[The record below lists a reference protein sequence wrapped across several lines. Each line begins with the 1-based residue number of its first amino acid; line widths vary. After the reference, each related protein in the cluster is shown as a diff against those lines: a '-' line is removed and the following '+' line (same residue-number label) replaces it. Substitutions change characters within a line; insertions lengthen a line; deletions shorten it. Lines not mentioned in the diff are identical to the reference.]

1 MSTIKTCRI
10 LGVNIA
16 VTNMAQT
23 VQYIEN
29 NLEELRGKY
38 ICVSNVHTTIMAHD
52 NPAYRNVQNSA
63 AIALPDGK
71 PLSVVSRKRG
81 YTEAERVTGP
91 DLMGELFAR
100 KNGLKHFF
108 YGDKEETLQILQQ
121 KLKEKYPDLQFLV
134 PLVNEKRR
142 QQFEEIKAQIAP
154 ELDMH
159 LIDGK
164 ARQVMI
170 AAEATLLA
178 SGTAALEA
186 MLCKSPMVVGYRMK
200 PFTHFLAKRLVKTK
214 YISLPNLLAD
224 EMLVPEMIQED
235 CEPQKLA
242 EQLSQYLGDDESA
255 VKSRSVLIQRFT
267 ELHKLIQCDADS
279 QAAQA
284 VIDLLEQKH
293 D

>member
-71 PLSVVSRKRG
+71 PLSVVSRIRG

-100 KNGLKHFF
+100 ENGLKHFF

-121 KLKEKYPDLQFLV
+121 KLKEKYPD
-134 PLVNEKRR
+134 
-142 QQFEEIKAQIAP
+142 IQIAGMISP
-154 ELDMH
+154 PFRSLSQEEE
-159 LIDGK
+159 K
-164 ARQVMI
+164 AYIQQINDSGADIIWIGLGAPKQENWMYEHQGMFQGVMI
-170 AAEATLLA
+170 GVGAGFSYHAGLIKRAPEWMQKMSLEWFYRLMQDPVRLFKRYFTTNLKFIL
-178 SGTAALEA
+178 LEA
-186 MLCKSPMVVGYRMK
+186 KDKG
-200 PFTHFLAKRLVKTK
+200 
-214 YISLPNLLAD
+214 
-224 EMLVPEMIQED
+224 E
-235 CEPQKLA
+235 
-242 EQLSQYLGDDESA
+242 
-255 VKSRSVLIQRFT
+255 VL
-267 ELHKLIQCDADS
+267 
-279 QAAQA
+279 
-284 VIDLLEQKH
+284 
-293 D
+293 

>member
-29 NLEELRGKY
+29 NLEELGGKY
-38 ICVSNVHTTIMAHD
+38 ICVSNVHTTVMAHD

-100 KNGLKHFF
+100 ENGLKHFF

-121 KLKEKYPDLQFLV
+121 KLKEKYPD
-134 PLVNEKRR
+134 
-142 QQFEEIKAQIAP
+142 IQIAGMISPPFRSLSQEEEKAYIQQINDSGADIIWIGLGAPKQENWMYEHQGMFQGVMVGVGAGFSYHAGLIKRAP
-154 ELDMH
+154 EWMQKMSLEWLYRLMQDPVR
-159 LIDGK
+159 LFK
-164 ARQVMI
+164 RYF
-170 AAEATLLA
+170 TTNLKFLL
-178 SGTAALEA
+178 LEA
-186 MLCKSPMVVGYRMK
+186 KDKGEAL
-200 PFTHFLAKRLVKTK
+200 
-214 YISLPNLLAD
+214 
-224 EMLVPEMIQED
+224 
-235 CEPQKLA
+235 
-242 EQLSQYLGDDESA
+242 
-255 VKSRSVLIQRFT
+255 
-267 ELHKLIQCDADS
+267 
-279 QAAQA
+279 
-284 VIDLLEQKH
+284 
-293 D
+293 

>member
-29 NLEELRGKY
+29 NLEELGGKY
-38 ICVSNVHTTIMAHD
+38 ICVSNVHTTVMAHD

-100 KNGLKHFF
+100 ENGLKHFF

-121 KLKEKYPDLQFLV
+121 KLKEKYPD
-134 PLVNEKRR
+134 
-142 QQFEEIKAQIAP
+142 IQIAGMISP
-154 ELDMH
+154 PFRSLSQEEE
-159 LIDGK
+159 K
-164 ARQVMI
+164 AYIQQINDSGADIVWIGLGAPKQENWMYEHQGVFQGVMI
-170 AAEATLLA
+170 GVGAGFSYHAGLIKRAPEWMQKMSLEWLYRLMQDPVRLFKRYFTTNLKFLL
-178 SGTAALEA
+178 LEA
-186 MLCKSPMVVGYRMK
+186 KDKGEAL
-200 PFTHFLAKRLVKTK
+200 
-214 YISLPNLLAD
+214 
-224 EMLVPEMIQED
+224 
-235 CEPQKLA
+235 
-242 EQLSQYLGDDESA
+242 
-255 VKSRSVLIQRFT
+255 
-267 ELHKLIQCDADS
+267 
-279 QAAQA
+279 
-284 VIDLLEQKH
+284 
-293 D
+293 

>member
-100 KNGLKHFF
+100 ENGLKHFF

-121 KLKEKYPDLQFLV
+121 KLKEKYPD
-134 PLVNEKRR
+134 
-142 QQFEEIKAQIAP
+142 IQIAGMISP
-154 ELDMH
+154 PFRSLSRDEE
-159 LIDGK
+159 K
-164 ARQVMI
+164 AYIQQINDSGADIIWIGLGAPKQENWMYEHQGMFQGVMI
-170 AAEATLLA
+170 GVGAGFSYHAGLIKRAPEWMQKMSLEWFYRLMQDPVRLFKRYFTTNLKFIL
-178 SGTAALEA
+178 LEA
-186 MLCKSPMVVGYRMK
+186 KDKG
-200 PFTHFLAKRLVKTK
+200 
-214 YISLPNLLAD
+214 
-224 EMLVPEMIQED
+224 E
-235 CEPQKLA
+235 
-242 EQLSQYLGDDESA
+242 
-255 VKSRSVLIQRFT
+255 VL
-267 ELHKLIQCDADS
+267 
-279 QAAQA
+279 
-284 VIDLLEQKH
+284 
-293 D
+293 

>member
-91 DLMGELFAR
+91 DLMGELFSR
-100 KNGLKHFF
+100 ENGLKHFF

-121 KLKEKYPDLQFLV
+121 KLKEKYPD
-134 PLVNEKRR
+134 
-142 QQFEEIKAQIAP
+142 IQIAGMISP
-154 ELDMH
+154 PFRSLSREEE
-159 LIDGK
+159 K
-164 ARQVMI
+164 AYIQQINDSGADIIWIGLGAPKQENWMYEHQGMFQGVMI
-170 AAEATLLA
+170 GVGAGFSYHAGLIKRAPEWMQKMSLEWFYRLMQDPVRLFKRYFTTNLKFIL
-178 SGTAALEA
+178 LEA
-186 MLCKSPMVVGYRMK
+186 KDKG
-200 PFTHFLAKRLVKTK
+200 
-214 YISLPNLLAD
+214 
-224 EMLVPEMIQED
+224 E
-235 CEPQKLA
+235 
-242 EQLSQYLGDDESA
+242 
-255 VKSRSVLIQRFT
+255 VL
-267 ELHKLIQCDADS
+267 
-279 QAAQA
+279 
-284 VIDLLEQKH
+284 
-293 D
+293 

>member
-1 MSTIKTCRI
+1 MITSKTCRI

-100 KNGLKHFF
+100 ENGLKHFF

-121 KLKEKYPDLQFLV
+121 KLKEKYPD
-134 PLVNEKRR
+134 
-142 QQFEEIKAQIAP
+142 IQIAGMISP
-154 ELDMH
+154 PFRSLSQEEE
-159 LIDGK
+159 K
-164 ARQVMI
+164 AYIQQINDSGADIIWIGLGAPKQENWMYEHQGMFQGVMI
-170 AAEATLLA
+170 GVGAGFSYHAGLIKRAPEWMQKMSLEWFYRLMQDPVRLFKRYFTTNLKFIL
-178 SGTAALEA
+178 LEA
-186 MLCKSPMVVGYRMK
+186 KDKG
-200 PFTHFLAKRLVKTK
+200 
-214 YISLPNLLAD
+214 
-224 EMLVPEMIQED
+224 E
-235 CEPQKLA
+235 
-242 EQLSQYLGDDESA
+242 
-255 VKSRSVLIQRFT
+255 VL
-267 ELHKLIQCDADS
+267 
-279 QAAQA
+279 
-284 VIDLLEQKH
+284 
-293 D
+293 

>member
-29 NLEELRGKY
+29 NLEKLRGKY

-100 KNGLKHFF
+100 ENGLKHFF

-121 KLKEKYPDLQFLV
+121 KLKEKYPD
-134 PLVNEKRR
+134 
-142 QQFEEIKAQIAP
+142 IQIAGMISP
-154 ELDMH
+154 PFRSLSQEEE
-159 LIDGK
+159 K
-164 ARQVMI
+164 AYIQQINDSGADIIWIGLGAPKQENWMYEHQGMFQGVMI
-170 AAEATLLA
+170 GVGAGFSYHAGLIKRAPEWMQKMSLEWFYRLMQDPVRLFKRYFTTNLKFML
-178 SGTAALEA
+178 LEA
-186 MLCKSPMVVGYRMK
+186 KDKG
-200 PFTHFLAKRLVKTK
+200 
-214 YISLPNLLAD
+214 
-224 EMLVPEMIQED
+224 E
-235 CEPQKLA
+235 
-242 EQLSQYLGDDESA
+242 
-255 VKSRSVLIQRFT
+255 VL
-267 ELHKLIQCDADS
+267 
-279 QAAQA
+279 
-284 VIDLLEQKH
+284 
-293 D
+293 

>member
-29 NLEELRGKY
+29 NLEKLRGKY

-100 KNGLKHFF
+100 ENGLKHFF

-121 KLKEKYPDLQFLV
+121 KLKEKYPDIPIAGMISPPFRSLSQEE
-134 PLVNEKRR
+134 EKAYI
-142 QQFEEIKAQIAP
+142 QQINDSGADIIWIGLGAPKQENWMYEHQGMFQGVMIGVGAGFSYHAGLIKRAP
-154 ELDMH
+154 EWMQKMSLEWFYRLMQEPVR
-159 LIDGK
+159 LFK
-164 ARQVMI
+164 RYFTTNLKFM
-170 AAEATLLA
+170 L
-178 SGTAALEA
+178 LEA
-186 MLCKSPMVVGYRMK
+186 KDKG
-200 PFTHFLAKRLVKTK
+200 
-214 YISLPNLLAD
+214 
-224 EMLVPEMIQED
+224 E
-235 CEPQKLA
+235 
-242 EQLSQYLGDDESA
+242 
-255 VKSRSVLIQRFT
+255 VL
-267 ELHKLIQCDADS
+267 
-279 QAAQA
+279 
-284 VIDLLEQKH
+284 
-293 D
+293 

>member
-38 ICVSNVHTTIMAHD
+38 ICVSNVHTTVMAHD

-100 KNGLKHFF
+100 ENGLKHFF

-121 KLKEKYPDLQFLV
+121 KLKEKYPD
-134 PLVNEKRR
+134 
-142 QQFEEIKAQIAP
+142 IQIAGMISP
-154 ELDMH
+154 PFRSLSQEEE
-159 LIDGK
+159 K
-164 ARQVMI
+164 AYIQQINDSGADIIWIGLGAPKQENWMYEHQGMFQGVMI
-170 AAEATLLA
+170 
-178 SGTAALEA
+178 G
-186 MLCKSPMVVGYRMK
+186 VGAGFSY
-200 PFTHFLAKRLVKTK
+200 HAGLIKR
-214 YISLPNLLAD
+214 A
-224 EMLVPEMIQED
+224 PEWM
-235 CEPQKLA
+235 
-242 EQLSQYLGDDESA
+242 
-255 VKSRSVLIQRFT
+255 
-267 ELHKLIQCDADS
+267 
-279 QAAQA
+279 
-284 VIDLLEQKH
+284 
-293 D
+293 

>member
-100 KNGLKHFF
+100 ENGLKHFF

-121 KLKEKYPDLQFLV
+121 KLKEKYPD
-134 PLVNEKRR
+134 
-142 QQFEEIKAQIAP
+142 IQIAGMISP
-154 ELDMH
+154 PFRSLSQEEE
-159 LIDGK
+159 K
-164 ARQVMI
+164 AYIQQINDSGADIIWIGLGAPKQENWMYEHQGMFPGVMI
-170 AAEATLLA
+170 GVGAGFSYHAGLLKRA
-178 SGTAALEA
+178 PEWMQRMSLEW
-186 MLCKSPMVVGYRMK
+186 LYRLMQDPIRLYKRYFRTNLKFLFLEMK
-200 PFTHFLAKRLVKTK
+200 DKGEEV
-214 YISLPNLLAD
+214 
-224 EMLVPEMIQED
+224 
-235 CEPQKLA
+235 
-242 EQLSQYLGDDESA
+242 
-255 VKSRSVLIQRFT
+255 
-267 ELHKLIQCDADS
+267 
-279 QAAQA
+279 
-284 VIDLLEQKH
+284 
-293 D
+293 

>member
-29 NLEELRGKY
+29 NLEKLRGKY
-38 ICVSNVHTTIMAHD
+38 ICVSNVHTTVMAHD

-121 KLKEKYPDLQFLV
+121 KLKEKYPD
-134 PLVNEKRR
+134 
-142 QQFEEIKAQIAP
+142 IQIAGMISP
-154 ELDMH
+154 PFRSLSQEEE
-159 LIDGK
+159 K
-164 ARQVMI
+164 AYIQQINDSGADIVWIGLGAPKQENWMYEHQGMLHGVMI
-170 AAEATLLA
+170 GVGAGFSYHAGLIKRAPKWMQKMSLEWLYRLLIQP
-178 SGTAALEA
+178 TRFKRVLALPKF
-186 MLCKSPMVVGYRMK
+186 ML
-200 PFTHFLAKRLVKTK
+200 
-214 YISLPNLLAD
+214 
-224 EMLVPEMIQED
+224 
-235 CEPQKLA
+235 
-242 EQLSQYLGDDESA
+242 A
-255 VKSRSVLIQRFT
+255 VK
-267 ELHKLIQCDADS
+267 K
-279 QAAQA
+279 QA
-284 VIDLLEQKH
+284 KNK
-293 D
+293 

>member
-29 NLEELRGKY
+29 NLEKLRGKY
-38 ICVSNVHTTIMAHD
+38 ICVSNVHTTVMAHD

-100 KNGLKHFF
+100 ENGLKHFF

-121 KLKEKYPDLQFLV
+121 KLKEKYPD
-134 PLVNEKRR
+134 
-142 QQFEEIKAQIAP
+142 IQIAGMISP
-154 ELDMH
+154 PFRSLSREEE
-159 LIDGK
+159 K
-164 ARQVMI
+164 AYIQQINDSGADIIWIGLGAPKQENWMYEHQGMFQGVMI
-170 AAEATLLA
+170 GVGAGFSYHAGLIKRAPEWMQKMSLEWFYRLMQDPVRLFKRYFTTNLKFIL
-178 SGTAALEA
+178 LEA
-186 MLCKSPMVVGYRMK
+186 KDKG
-200 PFTHFLAKRLVKTK
+200 
-214 YISLPNLLAD
+214 
-224 EMLVPEMIQED
+224 E
-235 CEPQKLA
+235 
-242 EQLSQYLGDDESA
+242 
-255 VKSRSVLIQRFT
+255 VL
-267 ELHKLIQCDADS
+267 
-279 QAAQA
+279 
-284 VIDLLEQKH
+284 
-293 D
+293 

>member
-29 NLEELRGKY
+29 NLEELGGKY
-38 ICVSNVHTTIMAHD
+38 ICVSNVHTTVMAHD

-100 KNGLKHFF
+100 ENGLKHFF

-121 KLKEKYPDLQFLV
+121 KLKEKYPD
-134 PLVNEKRR
+134 
-142 QQFEEIKAQIAP
+142 IQIAGMISP
-154 ELDMH
+154 PFRSLSQEEE
-159 LIDGK
+159 K
-164 ARQVMI
+164 AYIQQINDSGADIVWIGLGAPKQENWMYEHQGMFQGVMI
-170 AAEATLLA
+170 GVGAGFSYHAGLIKRAPEWMQKMSLEWLYRLMQDPVRLFKRYFTTNLKFLL
-178 SGTAALEA
+178 LEA
-186 MLCKSPMVVGYRMK
+186 KDKGEAL
-200 PFTHFLAKRLVKTK
+200 
-214 YISLPNLLAD
+214 
-224 EMLVPEMIQED
+224 
-235 CEPQKLA
+235 
-242 EQLSQYLGDDESA
+242 
-255 VKSRSVLIQRFT
+255 
-267 ELHKLIQCDADS
+267 
-279 QAAQA
+279 
-284 VIDLLEQKH
+284 
-293 D
+293 

>member
-100 KNGLKHFF
+100 ENGLKHFF

-121 KLKEKYPDLQFLV
+121 KLKEKYPDIQITGMISPPFRSLSQEE
-134 PLVNEKRR
+134 EKAYI
-142 QQFEEIKAQIAP
+142 QQINDSGADIIWIGLGAP
-154 ELDMH
+154 KQENWMYEHQGMLH
-159 LIDGK
+159 G
-164 ARQVMI
+164 VMI
-170 AAEATLLA
+170 GVGAGFSYHAGLIKRAPKWMQRMSLEWFYRLMQDPVRLFKRYFTTNLKFML
-178 SGTAALEA
+178 LEA
-186 MLCKSPMVVGYRMK
+186 KDKGEAL
-200 PFTHFLAKRLVKTK
+200 
-214 YISLPNLLAD
+214 
-224 EMLVPEMIQED
+224 
-235 CEPQKLA
+235 
-242 EQLSQYLGDDESA
+242 
-255 VKSRSVLIQRFT
+255 
-267 ELHKLIQCDADS
+267 
-279 QAAQA
+279 
-284 VIDLLEQKH
+284 
-293 D
+293 

>member
-100 KNGLKHFF
+100 ENGLKHFF

-121 KLKEKYPDLQFLV
+121 KLKEKYPD
-134 PLVNEKRR
+134 
-142 QQFEEIKAQIAP
+142 IQIAGMISP
-154 ELDMH
+154 PFRSLSQEEE
-159 LIDGK
+159 K
-164 ARQVMI
+164 AYIQQINDSGADIIWIGLGAPKQENWMYEHQVMLHGVMI
-170 AAEATLLA
+170 GVGAGFSYHAGLIKRAPKWMQKMSLEWFYRLMQDPVRLFKRYFTTNLKFIL
-178 SGTAALEA
+178 LEA
-186 MLCKSPMVVGYRMK
+186 KDKG
-200 PFTHFLAKRLVKTK
+200 
-214 YISLPNLLAD
+214 
-224 EMLVPEMIQED
+224 E
-235 CEPQKLA
+235 
-242 EQLSQYLGDDESA
+242 
-255 VKSRSVLIQRFT
+255 VL
-267 ELHKLIQCDADS
+267 
-279 QAAQA
+279 
-284 VIDLLEQKH
+284 
-293 D
+293 

>member
-29 NLEELRGKY
+29 NLEELGGKY
-38 ICVSNVHTTIMAHD
+38 ICVSNVHTTVMAHD

-100 KNGLKHFF
+100 ENGLKHFF

-121 KLKEKYPDLQFLV
+121 KLKEKYPDIQIVGMVSPPFRSLSQEE
-134 PLVNEKRR
+134 EKAYI
-142 QQFEEIKAQIAP
+142 QQINDSGADIIWIGLGAPKQENWMYEHQGMFQGVMIGVGAGFSYHAGLIKRAP
-154 ELDMH
+154 EWMQKMSLEWFYRLMQDPVRLFKRYFTTNLKFM
-159 LIDGK
+159 L
-164 ARQVMI
+164 
-170 AAEATLLA
+170 
-178 SGTAALEA
+178 LEA
-186 MLCKSPMVVGYRMK
+186 KDKG
-200 PFTHFLAKRLVKTK
+200 
-214 YISLPNLLAD
+214 
-224 EMLVPEMIQED
+224 E
-235 CEPQKLA
+235 
-242 EQLSQYLGDDESA
+242 
-255 VKSRSVLIQRFT
+255 VL
-267 ELHKLIQCDADS
+267 
-279 QAAQA
+279 
-284 VIDLLEQKH
+284 
-293 D
+293 

>member
-100 KNGLKHFF
+100 ENGLKHFF
-108 YGDKEETLQILQQ
+108 YGDKEQTLQILQQ
-121 KLKEKYPDLQFLV
+121 KLKEKYPD
-134 PLVNEKRR
+134 
-142 QQFEEIKAQIAP
+142 IQIAGMISP
-154 ELDMH
+154 PFRSLSQEEE
-159 LIDGK
+159 K
-164 ARQVMI
+164 AYIQQINDSGADIIWIGLGAPKQENWMYEHQGMFQGVMI
-170 AAEATLLA
+170 GVGAGFSYHAGLIKRAPEWMQKMSLEWFYRLMQDPVRLFKRYFTTNLKFLL
-178 SGTAALEA
+178 LEA
-186 MLCKSPMVVGYRMK
+186 KDKGEAL
-200 PFTHFLAKRLVKTK
+200 
-214 YISLPNLLAD
+214 
-224 EMLVPEMIQED
+224 
-235 CEPQKLA
+235 
-242 EQLSQYLGDDESA
+242 
-255 VKSRSVLIQRFT
+255 
-267 ELHKLIQCDADS
+267 
-279 QAAQA
+279 
-284 VIDLLEQKH
+284 
-293 D
+293 

>member
-29 NLEELRGKY
+29 NLEELGGKY

-100 KNGLKHFF
+100 ENGLKHFF

-121 KLKEKYPDLQFLV
+121 KLKEKYPD
-134 PLVNEKRR
+134 
-142 QQFEEIKAQIAP
+142 IQIAGMISP
-154 ELDMH
+154 PFRSLSQEEE
-159 LIDGK
+159 K
-164 ARQVMI
+164 AYIQQINDSGADIIWIGLGAPKQENWMYEHQGMLHGVMI
-170 AAEATLLA
+170 GVGAGFSYHAGLIKRAPEWMQKMSLEWLYRLMQDPVRLFKRYFTTNLKFLL
-178 SGTAALEA
+178 LEA
-186 MLCKSPMVVGYRMK
+186 KDKGEAL
-200 PFTHFLAKRLVKTK
+200 
-214 YISLPNLLAD
+214 
-224 EMLVPEMIQED
+224 
-235 CEPQKLA
+235 
-242 EQLSQYLGDDESA
+242 
-255 VKSRSVLIQRFT
+255 
-267 ELHKLIQCDADS
+267 
-279 QAAQA
+279 
-284 VIDLLEQKH
+284 
-293 D
+293 

>member
-29 NLEELRGKY
+29 NLEELGGKY
-38 ICVSNVHTTIMAHD
+38 ICVSNVHTTVMAHD

-100 KNGLKHFF
+100 ENGLKHFF

-121 KLKEKYPDLQFLV
+121 KLKEKYPD
-134 PLVNEKRR
+134 
-142 QQFEEIKAQIAP
+142 IQIAGMISP
-154 ELDMH
+154 PFRSLSQEEE
-159 LIDGK
+159 K
-164 ARQVMI
+164 AYIQQINDSGADIIWIGLGAPKQENWMYEHQGMLHGVMI
-170 AAEATLLA
+170 GVGAGFSYHAGLIKRAPEWMQKMSLEWLYRLMQDPVRLFKRYFTTNLKFLL
-178 SGTAALEA
+178 LEA
-186 MLCKSPMVVGYRMK
+186 KDKGEAL
-200 PFTHFLAKRLVKTK
+200 
-214 YISLPNLLAD
+214 
-224 EMLVPEMIQED
+224 
-235 CEPQKLA
+235 
-242 EQLSQYLGDDESA
+242 
-255 VKSRSVLIQRFT
+255 
-267 ELHKLIQCDADS
+267 
-279 QAAQA
+279 
-284 VIDLLEQKH
+284 
-293 D
+293 

>member
-29 NLEELRGKY
+29 NLEELGGKY

-100 KNGLKHFF
+100 ENGLKHFF

-121 KLKEKYPDLQFLV
+121 KLKEKYPD
-134 PLVNEKRR
+134 
-142 QQFEEIKAQIAP
+142 IQIAGMISP
-154 ELDMH
+154 PFRSLSQEEE
-159 LIDGK
+159 K
-164 ARQVMI
+164 AYIQQINDSGADIIWIGLGAPKQENWMYEHQGMFQGVMI
-170 AAEATLLA
+170 GVGAGFSYHAGLIKRAPEWMQKMSLEWFYRLMQDPVRLFKRYFTTNLKFLL
-178 SGTAALEA
+178 LEA
-186 MLCKSPMVVGYRMK
+186 KDKGEAL
-200 PFTHFLAKRLVKTK
+200 
-214 YISLPNLLAD
+214 
-224 EMLVPEMIQED
+224 
-235 CEPQKLA
+235 
-242 EQLSQYLGDDESA
+242 
-255 VKSRSVLIQRFT
+255 
-267 ELHKLIQCDADS
+267 
-279 QAAQA
+279 
-284 VIDLLEQKH
+284 
-293 D
+293 

>member
-29 NLEELRGKY
+29 NLEKLRGKY

-100 KNGLKHFF
+100 ENGLKHFF

-121 KLKEKYPDLQFLV
+121 KLKEKYPD
-134 PLVNEKRR
+134 
-142 QQFEEIKAQIAP
+142 IQIAGMISP
-154 ELDMH
+154 PFRSLSQEEE
-159 LIDGK
+159 K
-164 ARQVMI
+164 AYIQQINDSGADIIWIGLGAPKQENWMYEHQGMFQGVMI
-170 AAEATLLA
+170 GVGAGFSYHAGLIKRAPEWMQKMSLEWLYRLMQDPVRLFKRYFTTNLKFLL
-178 SGTAALEA
+178 LEA
-186 MLCKSPMVVGYRMK
+186 KDKGEAL
-200 PFTHFLAKRLVKTK
+200 
-214 YISLPNLLAD
+214 
-224 EMLVPEMIQED
+224 
-235 CEPQKLA
+235 
-242 EQLSQYLGDDESA
+242 
-255 VKSRSVLIQRFT
+255 
-267 ELHKLIQCDADS
+267 
-279 QAAQA
+279 
-284 VIDLLEQKH
+284 
-293 D
+293 

>member
-100 KNGLKHFF
+100 ENGLKHFF

-121 KLKEKYPDLQFLV
+121 KLKEKYPD
-134 PLVNEKRR
+134 
-142 QQFEEIKAQIAP
+142 IQIAGMISP
-154 ELDMH
+154 PFRSLSQEEE
-159 LIDGK
+159 K
-164 ARQVMI
+164 AYIQQINDSGADIIWIGLGAPKQENWMYEHQGMFQGVMI
-170 AAEATLLA
+170 GVGAGFSYHAGLIKRAPEWMQKMSLEWFYRLMQDPVRLFKRYFTTNLKFML
-178 SGTAALEA
+178 LEA
-186 MLCKSPMVVGYRMK
+186 KDKG
-200 PFTHFLAKRLVKTK
+200 
-214 YISLPNLLAD
+214 
-224 EMLVPEMIQED
+224 E
-235 CEPQKLA
+235 
-242 EQLSQYLGDDESA
+242 
-255 VKSRSVLIQRFT
+255 VL
-267 ELHKLIQCDADS
+267 
-279 QAAQA
+279 
-284 VIDLLEQKH
+284 
-293 D
+293 

>member
-29 NLEELRGKY
+29 NLEKLRGKY

-100 KNGLKHFF
+100 ENGLKHFF

-121 KLKEKYPDLQFLV
+121 KLKEKYPD
-134 PLVNEKRR
+134 
-142 QQFEEIKAQIAP
+142 IQIAGMISP
-154 ELDMH
+154 PFRSLSREEE
-159 LIDGK
+159 K
-164 ARQVMI
+164 AYIQQINDSGADIIWIGLGAPKQENWMYEHQGMFQGVMI
-170 AAEATLLA
+170 GVGAGFSYHAGLIKRAPEWMQKMSLEWFYRLMQDPVRLFKRYFTTNLKFIL
-178 SGTAALEA
+178 LEA
-186 MLCKSPMVVGYRMK
+186 KDKG
-200 PFTHFLAKRLVKTK
+200 
-214 YISLPNLLAD
+214 
-224 EMLVPEMIQED
+224 E
-235 CEPQKLA
+235 
-242 EQLSQYLGDDESA
+242 
-255 VKSRSVLIQRFT
+255 VL
-267 ELHKLIQCDADS
+267 
-279 QAAQA
+279 
-284 VIDLLEQKH
+284 
-293 D
+293 

>member
-29 NLEELRGKY
+29 NLEKLRGKY

-121 KLKEKYPDLQFLV
+121 KLKEKYPD
-134 PLVNEKRR
+134 
-142 QQFEEIKAQIAP
+142 IQIAGMISP
-154 ELDMH
+154 PFRSLSQEEEKAYIQQINDSGADIVWIGLGAPKQEKWMAAH
-159 LIDGK
+159 QGKIDGLMLGVG
-164 ARQVMI
+164 AGFDYY
-170 AAEATLLA
+170 AENIKRAPMWMQKHN
-178 SGTAALEA
+178 LEW
-186 MLCKSPMVVGYRMK
+186 VYRLVQD
-200 PFTHFLAKRLVKTK
+200 PKRLFKRYWSTNTK
-214 YISLPNLLAD
+214 FIWN
-224 EMLVPEMIQED
+224 
-235 CEPQKLA
+235 
-242 EQLSQYLGDDESA
+242 A
-255 VKSRSVLIQRFT
+255 VVRGK
-267 ELHKLIQCDADS
+267 
-279 QAAQA
+279 
-284 VIDLLEQKH
+284 
-293 D
+293 

>member
-29 NLEELRGKY
+29 NLEELGGKY
-38 ICVSNVHTTIMAHD
+38 ICVSNVHTTVMAHD

-100 KNGLKHFF
+100 ENGLKHFF

-121 KLKEKYPDLQFLV
+121 KLKEKYPD
-134 PLVNEKRR
+134 
-142 QQFEEIKAQIAP
+142 IQIAGMISP
-154 ELDMH
+154 PFRSLSQEEERAYIQQINDSGADIIWIGLGAPKQENWMYEH
-159 LIDGK
+159 QGMLHG
-164 ARQVMI
+164 VMI
-170 AAEATLLA
+170 GVGAGFSYHAGLIKRAPEWMQKMSLEWLYRLMQDPVRLFKRYFTTNLKFLL
-178 SGTAALEA
+178 LEA
-186 MLCKSPMVVGYRMK
+186 KDKGEAL
-200 PFTHFLAKRLVKTK
+200 
-214 YISLPNLLAD
+214 
-224 EMLVPEMIQED
+224 
-235 CEPQKLA
+235 
-242 EQLSQYLGDDESA
+242 
-255 VKSRSVLIQRFT
+255 
-267 ELHKLIQCDADS
+267 
-279 QAAQA
+279 
-284 VIDLLEQKH
+284 
-293 D
+293 

>member
-16 VTNMAQT
+16 VTNMVQT

-38 ICVSNVHTTIMAHD
+38 ICVSNVHTTVMAHD

-100 KNGLKHFF
+100 ENGLKHFF

-121 KLKEKYPDLQFLV
+121 KLKEKYPD
-134 PLVNEKRR
+134 
-142 QQFEEIKAQIAP
+142 IQIA
-154 ELDMH
+154 
-159 LIDGK
+159 G
-164 ARQVMI
+164 MI
-170 AAEATLLA
+170 
-178 SGTAALEA
+178 
-186 MLCKSPMVVGYRMK
+186 SP
-200 PFTHFLAKRLVKTK
+200 PFR
-214 YISLPNLLAD
+214 S
-224 EMLVPEMIQED
+224 
-235 CEPQKLA
+235 
-242 EQLSQYLGDDESA
+242 LSQEEEKAYIQQINDSGADIVWIGLGAPKQENWMYEHQGMFPGKMIGVGAGFSYHAGLLKRAPEWMQRMSLEWLYRLMQDPIRLYKRYFRTNLKFLYLEMKDKGEE
-255 VKSRSVLIQRFT
+255 V
-267 ELHKLIQCDADS
+267 
-279 QAAQA
+279 
-284 VIDLLEQKH
+284 
-293 D
+293 

>member
-38 ICVSNVHTTIMAHD
+38 ICVSNVHTTVMAHD

-100 KNGLKHFF
+100 ENGLKHFF

-121 KLKEKYPDLQFLV
+121 KLKEKYPD
-134 PLVNEKRR
+134 
-142 QQFEEIKAQIAP
+142 IQIAGMISP
-154 ELDMH
+154 PFRSLSQEEE
-159 LIDGK
+159 K
-164 ARQVMI
+164 AYIQQINDSGADIVWIGLGAPKQENWMYEHPGMLHGVMI
-170 AAEATLLA
+170 GVGAGFSYHAGLIKRAPEWMQKMSLEWFYRLMQDPVRLFKRYFTTNLKFML
-178 SGTAALEA
+178 LEA
-186 MLCKSPMVVGYRMK
+186 KDKG
-200 PFTHFLAKRLVKTK
+200 
-214 YISLPNLLAD
+214 
-224 EMLVPEMIQED
+224 E
-235 CEPQKLA
+235 
-242 EQLSQYLGDDESA
+242 
-255 VKSRSVLIQRFT
+255 VL
-267 ELHKLIQCDADS
+267 
-279 QAAQA
+279 
-284 VIDLLEQKH
+284 
-293 D
+293 